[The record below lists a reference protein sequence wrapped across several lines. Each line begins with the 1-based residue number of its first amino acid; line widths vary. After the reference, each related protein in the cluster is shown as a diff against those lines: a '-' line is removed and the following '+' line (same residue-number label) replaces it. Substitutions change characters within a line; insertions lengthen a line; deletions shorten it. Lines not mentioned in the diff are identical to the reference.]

1 MTKTFAQHAR
11 RLSFAIYRLVL
22 VAAALLCVAL
32 ANEPAFAQSG
42 SGLQID
48 YTGALFGYFR
58 TDGPKP
64 GVKLTTVDN
73 FLKSRTNRPIAIRR
87 CHALSA
93 LAAVSS

>member
-1 MTKTFAQHAR
+1 MSMTKTFAQHAR

-48 YTGALFGYFR
+48 
-58 TDGPKP
+58 
-64 GVKLTTVDN
+64 
-73 FLKSRTNRPIAIRR
+73 
-87 CHALSA
+87 
-93 LAAVSS
+93 